1 MPLATVARSVPID
14 IDEFESS
21 SSEEL
26 QDDGQPVREA
36 VLEFLGYN
44 PDQAYSR
51 DEIQTAVNVDG
62 IALLHA
68 LSSLEREGLVRHKG
82 RYWAIAD
89 GRGEAG
95 E

>member
-1 MPLATVARSVPID
+1 MPID
-14 IDEFESS
+14 IDEFESAAPDEL
-21 SSEEL
+21 EE
-26 QDDGQPVREA
+26 GGRPVRVA

-51 DEIQTAVNVDG
+51 EEIQTAVNVDG

-68 LSSLEREGLVRHKG
+68 LSTLEREGLVRQKG

-89 GRGEAG
+89 GRGG
-95 E
+95 ER